1 MCGHADGEGG
11 GGRGIGAVNKGR
23 SKRDISSAMA
33 RFLAAMGMDP
43 ARACA
48 LAREAE
54 AAERRER
61 AEKFARKKDRPK
73 Q

>member
-1 MCGHADGEGG
+1 M
-11 GGRGIGAVNKGR
+11 GAVNKSG

-33 RFLAAMGMDP
+33 RFLAVMGMDAVR
-43 ARACA
+43 ARA

-61 AEKFARKKDRPK
+61 AEKFARKRRDK
-73 Q
+73 

>member
-1 MCGHADGEGG
+1 MA
-11 GGRGIGAVNKGR
+11 RVKNSR

-33 RFLAAMGMDP
+33 RFLAAMGMDL
-43 ARACA
+43 ARARA

-54 AAERRER
+54 AAERRAR

>member
-1 MCGHADGEGG
+1 MT
-11 GGRGIGAVNKGR
+11 RVNRSR

-33 RFLAAMGMDP
+33 RFLAVMGMDAVR
-43 ARACA
+43 ARA

>member
-1 MCGHADGEGG
+1 MT
-11 GGRGIGAVNKGR
+11 RVNRSR

-33 RFLAAMGMDP
+33 RFLAAVDP

-61 AEKFARKKDRPK
+61 AEKFARKRRDK
-73 Q
+73 

>member
-1 MCGHADGEGG
+1 
-11 GGRGIGAVNKGR
+11 
-23 SKRDISSAMA
+23 MA
-33 RFLAAMGMDP
+33 RFLAVMGMDAVR
-43 ARACA
+43 ARA